1 MILYYV
7 IRKTDLDKIN
17 IEYHELETF
26 LDREGLFIILKSN
39 EVPEIFLHEMFVSNI
54 HARVLEP
61 WLSEYILERFI
72 DLSPFIDIDRRPAK
86 ELTLAQRLFN
96 NAFCNE
102 SDVKGFNS
110 LNEIYYDYG
119 EMTNKGQQ
127 YVRTA
132 IWINKELERVGM
144 LIKETVIRPSLFSF
158 LVQSIKSINL
168 EELEHDFSIEEIDE
182 RNKTFN
188 ELVIAELILRASD
201 YYNKEEIREFI
212 KGRILDGD
220 I

>member
-7 IRKTDLDKIN
+7 IRKTDLNKIN
-17 IEYHELETF
+17 IEYHKLETF
-26 LDREGLFIILKSN
+26 LDREGLFIILESN

-72 DLSPFIDIDRRPAK
+72 DLSPFVDIDRRPAT
-86 ELTLAQRLFN
+86 ELTLTQRLFN

-119 EMTNKGQQ
+119 EMTNKGQH
-127 YVRTA
+127 YIRTA
-132 IWINKELERVGM
+132 TWINKELDRVGM
-144 LIKETVIRPSLFSF
+144 LIKETAIRPSLFSF
-158 LVQSIKSINL
+158 LVQSIKSVNL
-168 EELEHDFSIEEIDE
+168 EELENDFSIEEIDE

-201 YYNKEEIREFI
+201 YYSKEEIKEFI